1 MPRAKSPAKP
11 QLIPDSDSYLQR
23 ILRARVYDVAQVTP
37 LTLARQL
44 TKRLGNK
51 VLLKRE
57 DQQPVFSFKLRGA
70 YNRMAQLTA
79 EQLAKGVIC
88 ASAGN
93 HAQGVALS
101 ARKLGCTARIVM
113 PVTTPK
119 VKIDAVHALGGDVV
133 LHGDS
138 FSDAQVEA
146 FRLRDAEGLTYIHP
160 FDDPDVIAGQGTV
173 GLELLQQHNGPLDA
187 VFVAVGGGGL
197 IAGIAACIK
206 AIRPAVQVIG
216 VQTTDSDAM
225 AQSCEAGQV
234 LTLPEVGLFSDG
246 TAVKRVGDETFRVAS
261 ALVDGW
267 IRVDTDAV
275 CAAIKDIFEDTRSIV
290 EPAGALGVAAIKQHV
305 AATGCKGQTFAAI
318 TCGAN
323 MNFDRLR
330 FVAERAEVGE
340 QREALFAVTLP
351 EARGSLKRF
360 CQLLGTRSLTEF
372 NYRLS
377 GAEQAHLFVGISTAK
392 RGEAAK
398 IAQGFERQGFAC
410 LDLTGDELAKLHLRH
425 LVGGRSDLA
434 QDERLVRFQFP
445 ERPGALMRFLDAMHP
460 GWNISL
466 FHYRNQGADYGR
478 VLMGIQVPDKDMP
491 AFRRFLQGLGY
502 PYQDESANAAYHL
515 FLR

>member
-70 YNRMAQLTA
+70 YNRMAQLTPA
-79 EQLAKGVIC
+79 QLAQGVIC

-119 VKIDAVHALGGDVV
+119 VKIDAVHALGGEVV

-173 GLELLQQHNGPLDA
+173 GLEMLQQHNGPLDA

-206 AIRPAVQVIG
+206 AIRPSVQVIG

-225 AQSCEAGQV
+225 AQSCEAGRV
-234 LTLPEVGLFSDG
+234 VTLPEVGLFSDG

-360 CQLLGTRSLTEF
+360 CELLGTRSLTEF
-372 NYRLS
+372 NYRFS
-377 GAEQAHLFVGISTAK
+377 DAEQAHLFVGISTSK

-425 LVGGRSDLA
+425 LVGGRSGLA

-478 VLMGIQVPDKDMP
+478 VLMGIQVLDKDMP

>member
-11 QLIPDSDSYLQR
+11 QLTPDTDSYLQR

-37 LTLARQL
+37 LTPARQL

-70 YNRMAQLTA
+70 YNRMAQLTS
-79 EQLAKGVIC
+79 EQLQRGVIC

-119 VKIDAVHALGGDVV
+119 VKIDAVLALGGDVV

-225 AQSCEAGQV
+225 AQSCEAGKV
-234 LTLPEVGLFSDG
+234 VTLTEVGLFSDG

-267 IRVDTDAV
+267 IRVNTDAV

-360 CQLLGTRSLTEF
+360 CELLGTRSLTEF

-377 GAEQAHLFVGISTAK
+377 DADQAHLFVGISMSK
-392 RGEAAK
+392 RGEAGK
-398 IAQGFERQGFAC
+398 IAQGFTRHGFAC

-425 LVGGRSDLA
+425 LVGGRSGLA

-478 VLMGIQVPDKDMP
+478 VLMGIQVPDRDMP